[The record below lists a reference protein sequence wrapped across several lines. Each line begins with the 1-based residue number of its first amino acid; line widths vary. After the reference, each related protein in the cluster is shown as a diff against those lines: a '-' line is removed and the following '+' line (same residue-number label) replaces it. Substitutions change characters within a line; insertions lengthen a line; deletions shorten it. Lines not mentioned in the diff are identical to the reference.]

1 MNTAGMLKTTT
12 ISMDMKPIAM
22 APLISCSTMKPSMDK
37 SNPRSG
43 VTVTASP
50 MIWIT
55 NTMVAI
61 STLPCVITGPHSPGH
76 TGICIGPMGTMARVQ
91 TFTETIQAMVVIICK
106 TVMTC
111 MINSTQSM
119 TTNRNMSLK
128 GWTLQSSLFTLWMEK
143 T

>member
-43 VTVTASP
+43 VTITASP

-61 STLPCVITGPHSPGH
+61 STLPSVIMGPHSPGH
-76 TGICIGPMGTMARVQ
+76 TGICIGPMGMMARVQ

-119 TTNRNMSLK
+119 TTTTTSMPGLVTHTK
-128 GWTLQSSLFTLWMEK
+128 
-143 T
+143 

>member
-1 MNTAGMLKTTT
+1 MNTAGMLKTTA

-43 VTVTASP
+43 VTITASP

-61 STLPCVITGPHSPGH
+61 STLPSVIMGPHSPGH

-119 TTNRNMSLK
+119 TTTTTSMPGLVTHTK
-128 GWTLQSSLFTLWMEK
+128 
-143 T
+143 

>member
-43 VTVTASP
+43 VTITASP

-55 NTMVAI
+55 LLWWL
-61 STLPCVITGPHSPGH
+61 SLLCQVIMGPHSPGH

-111 MINSTQSM
+111 MINSTQIKYAWFVY
-119 TTNRNMSLK
+119 TY
-128 GWTLQSSLFTLWMEK
+128 
-143 T
+143 

>member
-43 VTVTASP
+43 VTITASP

-61 STLPCVITGPHSPGH
+61 STLPSVIMGPHSPGH
-76 TGICIGPMGTMARVQ
+76 TGTCIGPMGTMARVQ

-119 TTNRNMSLK
+119 TTTTTSMPGLVTHTK
-128 GWTLQSSLFTLWMEK
+128 
-143 T
+143 